1 MPINHLLRNL
11 PVGPEEVSS
20 LTAAYEQA
28 LRGSGLV
35 DRNDPLAEMVAK
47 KVISISQTG
56 LRNPADI
63 SARAIKELGGQ

>member
-1 MPINHLLRNL
+1 
-11 PVGPEEVSS
+11 
-20 LTAAYEQA
+20 
-28 LRGSGLV
+28 
-35 DRNDPLAEMVAK
+35 MVAK

>member
-28 LRGSGLV
+28 LRGIGLV